1 MKKIITAL
9 AASIVALCLCPMAFA
24 EEEAAEVL
32 LVTNQSESVS
42 ENELTPAPHAED
54 EEIVEEN
61 DEEEIAEEEDLE
73 EEEEVEPQVWP
84 AILVTISAAVAIVII
99 IILNLLG

>member
-54 EEIVEEN
+54 EEIIEEN
-61 DEEEIAEEEDLE
+61 DEEEIVEEEDL